1 VAVGVDTVTVL
12 CYNISR
18 EVGRRKK
25 ETTMASQTTR
35 IEGMRKAALRMA
47 QAAIVLDRLEGDELE
62 AVKMLLDLARG
73 KLETAI
79 IDQRSEDDETDDA
92 TEE

>member
-1 VAVGVDTVTVL
+1 
-12 CYNISR
+12 
-18 EVGRRKK
+18 
-25 ETTMASQTTR
+25 MASQTSK

-47 QAAIVLDRLEGDELE
+47 QAAIVLDRLEGEELE
-62 AVKMLLDLARG
+62 AVKLLLDLARG